1 MPLGVNTDLGDLFSK
16 EGVEKLK
23 NFASSFTKDGTSS
36 KVGLRVKPSL
46 SVGSTQVPFPNYITL
61 EKKTGSTTTNNNNS
75 TSTNT
80 TTTPTTKKGRI

>member
-61 EKKTGSTTTNNNNS
+61 EKKTGSSSTNNNNS

>member
-61 EKKTGSTTTNNNNS
+61 EKKTGSSSTTNNS